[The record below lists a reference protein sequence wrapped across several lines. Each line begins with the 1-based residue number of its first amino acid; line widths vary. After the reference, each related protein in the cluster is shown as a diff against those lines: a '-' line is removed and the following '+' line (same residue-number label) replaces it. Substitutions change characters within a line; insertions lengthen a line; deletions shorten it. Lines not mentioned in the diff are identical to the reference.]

1 MFAGFSLTFG
11 QDTFVRKS
19 KEKRVFLWYFA
30 HLFVSFSHGKNRLH
44 LRKTQIN
51 LVFRSICTIFAAMKR
66 MTITLL
72 HLLFVLTVWAYD
84 TEPRIRHFNEHDG
97 YEQTRVNY
105 AIQDKKGYIWLSTWG
120 GLCRYDGY
128 RFTYYNDCQGAEKT
142 IIKANTIFIR
152 ELENGSIEG
161 IAKDS
166 SFYVFHPREKRYE
179 LTKGDFQKTFK
190 RCQVD
195 SVMIRRIG
203 ILPQFKGKY
212 FEILL
217 TDRQGGVWVYTNS
230 GLYRVYF
237 ERSPLKPQKAGNS
250 VEEVVMAL
258 YTDRQGHLWVGDRNG
273 YVRVK
278 SEKTGVSDDKYL
290 APDGTLSSR
299 PVRFGHDAYC
309 FFEDSQ
315 GDMWIGTKPDG
326 LFRWKRGEGKGK
338 ILHYAYDEQDSY
350 SLSSNNVYAITED
363 DSHRLWIATFNGG
376 LNVYTPKESRFI
388 NYRNTKGFF
397 PSDGQSLRSY
407 RVFISQQKLLMVG
420 TDNGLY
426 VTQLPA
432 SNSSFSSMNFKR
444 YGLMVG
450 SASSLGSNHVSDIE
464 PIDVNITAIATAGGG
479 ISIVRNNELMTG
491 RATFQ
496 RITSSKGLAS
506 NQCLALRQTSG
517 RLYVVSYSSISR
529 LSLKANMVSMDDQS
543 NSQTDKEWSLPDGL
557 WITFM
562 YPMLASDYN
571 MKEAKPAIGSDGHL
585 FFGTTQGLLDIND
598 SSLQKSDYCPNI
610 VFDSPDTISLS
621 ADDHSLDIRF
631 AALDYNTNSDIVY
644 AYRFENNDNWF
655 YTTENHIYLHDIK
668 AGTHRLH
675 LRSTNS
681 DGVWVANERVLT
693 IHRTPYFN
701 ETPWAWMLYG
711 LLLTVFCIVVWRTVS
726 YIRQLKRELKDIKLT
741 KGQRIDMMA
750 DHVRELLSIRETVKP
765 VNTDITQVAELPAEH
780 QDSAAKMDEADQR
793 FAKEAHELVMKNIMN
808 TNYAVQD
815 LAHDLLVSRNVLYA
829 RMKTIFGTSP
839 YNYLLNV
846 RIEESKKLLRG
857 DAPYITDVAYRC
869 GFSDPKYFSRCFKN
883 IVGMTPSEYISR
895 S

>member
-1 MFAGFSLTFG
+1 
-11 QDTFVRKS
+11 
-19 KEKRVFLWYFA
+19 
-30 HLFVSFSHGKNRLH
+30 
-44 LRKTQIN
+44 
-51 LVFRSICTIFAAMKR
+51 MKR
-66 MTITLL
+66 TTIILL
-72 HLLFVLTVWAYD
+72 HLLFVLTAWAYD
-84 TEPRIRHFNEHDG
+84 TEPRIQHFNEHDG

-105 AIQDKKGYIWLSTWG
+105 AIQDKQGYIWLSTWG

-179 LTKGDFQKTFK
+179 PTKGDFQKTFK
-190 RCQVD
+190 RYQAD
-195 SVMIRRIG
+195 SVMTQRIG

-237 ERSPLKPQKAGNS
+237 ERSPLKPQKTGNS
-250 VEEVVMAL
+250 DEEVVMAL

-273 YVRVK
+273 YVRVIG
-278 SEKTGVSDDKYL
+278 TTTLYL
-290 APDGTLSSR
+290 APDGTLSPQ
-299 PVRFGHDAYC
+299 PVRFGHDVYC

-326 LFRWKRGEGKGK
+326 LFRWKMAEGRGK
-338 ILHYAYDEQDSY
+338 ILRYSHDDKDPY
-350 SLSSNNVYAITED
+350 SLSCNNVYAITED

-376 LNVYTPKESRFI
+376 LNVYTPAESRFI

-432 SNSSFSSMNFKR
+432 SNASLSSLNFKR

-479 ISIVRNNELMTG
+479 ISIVHNDELMTG

-496 RITSSKGLAS
+496 RITAGNGLAS

-529 LSLKANMVSMDDQS
+529 LTLRTKMATMDDQS
-543 NSQTDKEWSLPDGL
+543 PTPSDKEWSPTDGQ
-557 WITFM
+557 WTTFM
-562 YPMLASDYN
+562 YPMLASDYT
-571 MKEAKPAIGSDGHL
+571 MKEAKPVIGSGGHL
-585 FFGTTQGLLDIND
+585 FFGTTQGLLDISD
-598 SSLQKSDYCPNI
+598 GSLQKSNYCPNI
-610 VFDSPDTISLS
+610 VFECSDTISLS

-631 AALDYNTNSDIVY
+631 AALDYNSNGDITY
-644 AYRFENNDNWF
+644 AYRFEGDDNWIH
-655 YTTENHIYLHDIK
+655 TTENHIYLHDIK

-681 DGVWVANERVLT
+681 DGVWVDNERVLT

-711 LLLTVFCIVVWRTVS
+711 LILTLLLIAVWHTIR
-726 YIRQLKRELKDIKLT
+726 YIRRLKRELKDIKLT
-741 KGQRIDMMA
+741 SGQRIDMMA
-750 DHVRELLSIRETVKP
+750 NRIRELLSIRETGKP
-765 VNTDITQVAELPAEH
+765 IADDTVLSGFTAESDADDDVSAE
-780 QDSAAKMDEADQR
+780 DKR
-793 FAKEAHELVMKNIMN
+793 LAKEAHELIMKNIAN
-808 TNYAVQD
+808 TDYSVHD
-815 LAHDLLVSRNVLYA
+815 LARDLLVSRNVLYA

-839 YNYLLNV
+839 YNYLLNL

-857 DAPYITDVAYRC
+857 KDPYITDIAYRC

-883 IVGMTPSEYISR
+883 IVGMTPTEYIASTKE
-895 S
+895 